1 MKVEPMKK
9 IDTTKLQKG
18 DIILSTSIDS
28 FSEAVRSATNS
39 DISHAMIYVS
49 NGSVMDSTGE
59 GVQARNIQKIFYP
72 QGCALYVYRLKT
84 GLSESDAKKIIHYVR
99 TETGTP
105 YDKIGAGR
113 SMHNP
118 KSHGGDNQF
127 CSRLVARAY
136 EEIGVKLTENPDF
149 ATPAQIKLSHS
160 LEPVEDAVVDAD
172 ELEIEALNRDV
183 DTTVAMRVITNDLL
197 EDVRGWMPKIRTLN
211 DITKSLLAK
220 PGLDRKVLSS
230 YKRSGYLDFWEVEI
244 SRFPWRYNYDLM
256 VNAKCQYDFQ
266 DLVEYCRS
274 TVRENE
280 QGDYDHWKANADEY
294 KKLYRHKRLRTFEQ
308 LAILYHSLS
317 ENQNIRL
324 INAKRFLVEHADV
337 ISQQQA

>member
-1 MKVEPMKK
+1 MKK

-18 DIILSTSIDS
+18 DIILSTSIDD
-28 FSEAVRSATNS
+28 FSGAVRSATNS

-49 NGSVMDSTGE
+49 DGSVMDSTGE

-72 QGCALYVYRLKT
+72 QCCALYVYRLKF
-84 GLSESDAKKIIHYVR
+84 GLSESDAKRIIHYVR

-105 YDKIGAGR
+105 YDKVGAAR
-113 SMHNP
+113 SVHNP
-118 KSHGGDNQF
+118 KSQGGDNQF

-160 LEPVEDAVVDAD
+160 LEPVEDAVVNMD
-172 ELEIEALNRDV
+172 EVEIEVLNRVV
-183 DTTVAMRVITNDLL
+183 DTTVAMRVITNNLL

-211 DITKSLLAK
+211 DITESLLAK

-230 YKRSGYLDFWEVEI
+230 YKRSGYLDFWGVEI

-256 VNAKCQYDFQ
+256 INAKCQYDLQ
-266 DLVEYCRS
+266 CLVEYCRS
-274 TVRENE
+274 TIRQNE
-280 QGDYDHWKANADEY
+280 QGDYDHWKANADVY
-294 KKLYRHKRLRTFEQ
+294 KKLYRHMRLRTFEQ
-308 LAILYHSLS
+308 LAILYHALA
-317 ENQNIRL
+317 ENQNTRL
-324 INAKRFLVEHADV
+324 INAKRFLVEHAD
-337 ISQQQA
+337 II